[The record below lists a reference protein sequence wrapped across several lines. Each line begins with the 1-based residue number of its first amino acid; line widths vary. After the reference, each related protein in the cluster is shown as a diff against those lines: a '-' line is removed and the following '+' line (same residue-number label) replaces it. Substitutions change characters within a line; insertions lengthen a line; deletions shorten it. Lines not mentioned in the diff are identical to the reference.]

1 MEQSNNGENQKPE
14 KSSNS
19 ALENSLK
26 ISLLRKVLMGLF
38 ILGFW
43 FFFYWFRE
51 P

>member
-1 MEQSNNGENQKPE
+1 MEKPNNEEKRKPE
-14 KSSNS
+14 IPSTSKH
-19 ALENSLK
+19 ENTLK
-26 ISLLRKVLMGLF
+26 ISLTRKIFIGLF

>member
-1 MEQSNNGENQKPE
+1 MGQSNNEENQKSE
-14 KSSNS
+14 ISSTS
-19 ALENSLK
+19 THENTLK
-26 ISLLRKVLMGLF
+26 ISLIRKVLIGLF